1 MVPRMG
7 NEAWKL
13 SIRVFSISHHGARD
27 ERGEFKPSGLWW
39 PWKPPK
45 QHNLMVLSSPW
56 VTAGSGTTKKLKAL
70 KMLLLFRANNPQGT
84 RGKDP
89 RGDSIRWSL
98 AFAIPRHHVG
108 KARIQQSPGNAAQ
121 VAAAAMV
128 VCGSPSYR
136 HSDRRWQL
144 SYHTACIPWEAR
156 SSCSTT
162 RGLWCQYQFSRPWT
176 VVSPKG
182 KQRANKCMVNVQ
194 SISNSR
200 KCDLK

>member
-1 MVPRMG
+1 
-7 NEAWKL
+7 
-13 SIRVFSISHHGARD
+13 
-27 ERGEFKPSGLWW
+27 
-39 PWKPPK
+39 
-45 QHNLMVLSSPW
+45 MVLSSPW

-136 HSDRRWQL
+136 HSDRR
-144 SYHTACIPWEAR
+144 
-156 SSCSTT
+156 
-162 RGLWCQYQFSRPWT
+162 
-176 VVSPKG
+176 
-182 KQRANKCMVNVQ
+182 
-194 SISNSR
+194 
-200 KCDLK
+200 